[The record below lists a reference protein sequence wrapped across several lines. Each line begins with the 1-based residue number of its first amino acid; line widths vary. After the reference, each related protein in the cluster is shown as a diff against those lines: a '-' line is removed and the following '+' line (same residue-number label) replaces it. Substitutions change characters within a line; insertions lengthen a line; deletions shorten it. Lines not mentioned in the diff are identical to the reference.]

1 MGVVPCGMCGIDTEA
16 IIDGKGGEEDGR
28 RLGRR
33 WEEGGKKVEKV
44 DTHNLLIVICYPFW
58 SPTYVQ
64 ALIQSML
71 LWEGLL
77 EIERKCVIGTINRP
91 VRKG

>member
-1 MGVVPCGMCGIDTEA
+1 MEKVEKVEKNVEED
-16 IIDGKGGEEDGR
+16 GEEDG
-28 RLGRR
+28 
-33 WEEGGKKVEKV
+33 KM

-58 SPTYVQ
+58 SPTYIQ

-77 EIERKCVIGTINRP
+77 EIEGKCVIETLNRP

>member
-1 MGVVPCGMCGIDTEA
+1 MEKVEKKM
-16 IIDGKGGEEDGR
+16 EEG
-28 RLGRR
+28 
-33 WEEGGKKVEKV
+33 WEEGGKKGEKV
-44 DTHNLLIVICYPFW
+44 DTHNLLIVICYPSW

-77 EIERKCVIGTINRP
+77 EIEGKCEIGTLNRP

>member
-1 MGVVPCGMCGIDTEA
+1 M
-16 IIDGKGGEEDGR
+16 EEG
-28 RLGRR
+28 
-33 WEEGGKKVEKV
+33 WEEGGKKGEKV

-77 EIERKCVIGTINRP
+77 EIEGKCVIGTINRP